1 MVCHPGA
8 IRGPLSNA
16 GYKRQYEGTS
26 ESYNKLRC
34 THQVQCPV
42 FNKTLTVESLQAHMR
57 KVHRQD
63 ACSATAVTPP
73 AEVSCT
79 YKLNFVFRSENS
91 YKIVNFP
98 VQDCLYQE
106 ATATSLTLL
115 SFLQS
120 APLTQFTSA
129 RGQAHSLFLYTV

>member
-1 MVCHPGA
+1 MSSWRNP
-8 IRGPLSNA
+8 GPLSNA
-16 GYKRQYEGTS
+16 GYKHQYEGTS
-26 ESYNKLRC
+26 ESYNRWWWRC

-57 KVHRQD
+57 KVHRRD
-63 ACSATAVTPP
+63 ASSATAVTPP

-79 YKLNFVFRSENS
+79 YKLNLVFRSENS
-91 YKIVNFP
+91 HKIVDFP

-106 ATATSLTLL
+106 VTATNLTLL

-120 APLTQFTSA
+120 APLTRFI
-129 RGQAHSLFLYTV
+129 HIC